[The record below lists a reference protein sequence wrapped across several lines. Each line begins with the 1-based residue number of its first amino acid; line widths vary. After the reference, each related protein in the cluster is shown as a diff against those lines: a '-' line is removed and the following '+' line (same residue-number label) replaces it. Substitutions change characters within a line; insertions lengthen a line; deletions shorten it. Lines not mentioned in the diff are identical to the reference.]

1 MRKLVFSL
9 ATILFTAASALAQTA
24 PDPAACSS
32 ESNAP
37 ADAQIKSCSA
47 IIDAAKDT
55 PQAIAAALVNRAAAL
70 EKTNQRSRA
79 VADLGRAIDLDGN
92 NARAFRTR
100 GDIGFRSGEYDRA
113 ILDYNQAIKLAPEV
127 AAAFEGRG
135 NAFNNKRDFDRAI
148 EDYNEAIRLD
158 PKFAQAFSDRGA
170 AYYFKNNFPRA
181 IADFDE
187 SIRLDPSNAH
197 TFTNRGAALKK
208 IGKNDQAL
216 ADESEA
222 IRLDPTIPELFDNR
236 GLSYAYNGDYDKAIA
251 DYNEAIRLRP
261 EAKFL
266 TNRGDSFQF
275 KKEYDHAIA
284 DYNDAL
290 KLDPRF
296 ILAYNNR
303 AVAYRV
309 KRDFDRA
316 ISDMEQVVRLNP
328 KNDAAAANLSDLRK
342 ERERLA
348 NISARPGPSF
358 DCATAKAAAEK
369 AICSDDDLARLDRDI
384 NTAYRVSLDKLG
396 KKQAEALRR
405 DQRSFIATRNR
416 LFGQPDY
423 QFRKEMERRLAQL
436 QTSR

>member
-1 MRKLVFSL
+1 MRKLVLSL
-9 ATILFTAASALAQTA
+9 AAVLMTAASALAQTT
-24 PDPAACSS
+24 PDTAACPGDSK
-32 ESNAP
+32 AP
-37 ADAQIKSCSA
+37 PEVQIKNCTA
-47 IIDAAKDT
+47 VIEAGKDT
-55 PQAIAAALVNRAAAL
+55 PQAIAAALRA
-70 EKTNQRSRA
+70 
-79 VADLGRAIDLDGN
+79 
-92 NARAFRTR
+92 R
-100 GDIGFRSGEYDRA
+100 GDINFRIGQYDRA
-113 ILDYNQAIKLAPEV
+113 ILDYNEAIKLEPDV
-127 AAAFEGRG
+127 AAAFGGRG

-148 EDYNEAIRLD
+148 EDYNEAVRLD

-170 AYYFKNNFPRA
+170 AYYFKGDYAHA

-187 SIRLDPSNAH
+187 SIRIDPSNAH

-290 KLDPRF
+290 KLDARF
-296 ILAYNNR
+296 VLAYNNR
-303 AVAYRV
+303 AVAYRA
-309 KRDFDRA
+309 KHDLDRA
-316 ISDMEQVVRLNP
+316 IADMEQVVRLNP
-328 KNDAAAANLSDLRK
+328 RNDGAAANLSDLRK

-348 NISARPGPSF
+348 AVSTRPGPSF
-358 DCATAKAAAEK
+358 DCPTAKAAAEK
-369 AICSDDDLARLDRDI
+369 AICSDDDLSRLDRDI
-384 NTAYRVSLDKLG
+384 DTAYHAALDKLG
-396 KKQAEALRR
+396 GKRAEALRR

-436 QTSR
+436 QTTR